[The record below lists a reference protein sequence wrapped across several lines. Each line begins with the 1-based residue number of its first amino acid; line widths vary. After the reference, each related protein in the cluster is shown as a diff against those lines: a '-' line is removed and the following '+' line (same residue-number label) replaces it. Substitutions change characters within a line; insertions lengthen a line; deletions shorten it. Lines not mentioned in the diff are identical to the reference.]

1 MVAPPS
7 EAGADQLTTD
17 EALATVPVTPVGAPG
32 YVAGANAEGP
42 VAEVP
47 PALFP
52 FAFVATTVKTYGV
65 PLVRPV
71 TVQVVSVVVVHI
83 APPGEAVTEY
93 PVIADPLDDGAV
105 QEIVT
110 ARSPITPVTDEGV
123 PGTVDGVAEPEDPAE
138 PFPIELC
145 AVTEKVY
152 EVPLVRPETTQLVVP
167 VVHVN
172 DPGEE
177 VTV

>member
-7 EAGADQLTTD
+7 DAGADQLITE
-17 EALATVPVTPVGAPG
+17 EALAPVPVTPVGAPG
-32 YVAGANAEGP
+32 LVAGVSGP
-42 VAEVP
+42 VAAVP

-65 PLVRPV
+65 PFVRPV
-71 TVQVVSVVVVHI
+71 TEQVVSVVVSHF
-83 APPGEAVTEY
+83 APPGEALTEY
-93 PVIADPLDDGAV
+93 PVIADPLDGGAV

-110 ARSPITPVTDEGV
+110 APSPITPVTDEGV
-123 PGTVDGVAEPEDPAE
+123 PGTVDGVTEPEDPAD

-167 VVHVN
+167 VVHVK
-172 DPGEE
+172 DPGDE